1 MVRMLL
7 VMVIITFRHGEDVD
21 KDVSKSDVNSD
32 GFITLISGSE
42 FDKQNFESGS
52 FCANFLFAFLSDPS
66 PVIGN
71 ACQ

>member
-1 MVRMLL
+1 MFMV
-7 VMVIITFRHGEDVD
+7 TFRHGEDVD
-21 KDVSKSDVNSD
+21 KNVSNSDLNSD
-32 GFITLISGSE
+32 GFITLLSGSE

-66 PVIGN
+66 SVIGN